1 MDTHLLV
8 ETHTD
13 TCLWTGSGSAF
24 IGCKRLQISLYKNE
38 EKTNVMHRRIK
49 SMCTAKK
56 KKKEIT
62 STRLLMSNPYDCLTV
77 SIIQGLV
84 FQKHCSVTI
93 ILSIRMVQIVTAFMT
108 TLFFFFFF
116 LDQTR
121 PSMLS

>member
-1 MDTHLLV
+1 MLCIDELNQCV
-8 ETHTD
+8 
-13 TCLWTGSGSAF
+13 
-24 IGCKRLQISLYKNE
+24 QQ
-38 EKTNVMHRRIK
+38 
-49 SMCTAKK
+49 K

-108 TLFFFFFF
+108 TLFFFFFSSIKPGPQCCH
-116 LDQTR
+116 DT
-121 PSMLS
+121 